1 MATDKHM
8 IIDALKIRPTDIF
21 NKDYGLD
28 LFLLSRVVIL
38 DAAHLRMLVDLRA
51 GKNISWE
58 EWVDVR
64 SAYAAHHGAVVLE
77 LVEGSYMEQ
86 FQRAVYRPP
95 VGTNYILAEEL

>member
-1 MATDKHM
+1 M
-8 IIDALKIRPTDIF
+8 IIDALKVRPTDIF

-28 LFLLSRVVIL
+28 LFLLTRIVIL
-38 DAAHLRMLVDLRA
+38 DAERLRTLVKLRV
-51 GKNISWE
+51 GKNLLWE
-58 EWVDVR
+58 EWLDIR

-95 VGTNYILAEEL
+95 VGTNYILAEEI